1 MGYFAALAFLTVLP
15 SPARKSAGTNL
26 GRTFPYFPLVG
37 LTIGVMLAV
46 LNWLFSLVFAPVV
59 VDALLVVS
67 MIVVTGALHL
77 DGLMDTCDGVLN
89 PSSPQRRL
97 EIMKDSRVGGFGV
110 AGAIALLLLKFAAL
124 FSLSG
129 DWRLLALLLAPVL
142 SRWAMV
148 YASIGFP
155 YGRAQ
160 GGLGRLFLD
169 STGRWALI
177 TATIIAFIL
186 ALLIGRMAGLILM
199 LSILVITYG
208 LAKFVMTRI
217 PGLTGDV
224 YGATSEICETAVLL
238 LFPVVA
244 AQLPAVLIGF

>member
-37 LTIGVMLAV
+37 LTIGVILAV
-46 LNWLFSLVFAPVV
+46 LNWLFSIVFAPVV

-89 PSSPQRRL
+89 PSSPERRL

-110 AGAIALLLLKFAAL
+110 AGAVALLLLKFAAL

-129 DWRLLALLLAPVL
+129 DWRILALLLAPVL

-155 YGRAQ
+155 YGRSH

-186 ALLIGRMAGLILM
+186 ALLIGRLAGLILM
-199 LSILVITYG
+199 L
-208 LAKFVMTRI
+208 
-217 PGLTGDV
+217 
-224 YGATSEICETAVLL
+224 
-238 LFPVVA
+238 
-244 AQLPAVLIGF
+244 